1 MNWTGRVVPSITFKD
16 KVGYQETNTK
26 RYDREASV
34 YLSYVLFPL
43 VIGYAIYSL
52 MYESHKSWY
61 SWTIQTT
68 VNGVYAFGFLF
79 MLPQLFLN
87 YKLKSVAHLPWRAFM
102 YKAFNTFIGKTQIRS
117 YQDWN

>member
-1 MNWTGRVVPSITFKD
+1 MGGGAV
-16 KVGYQETNTK
+16 
-26 RYDREASV
+26 
-34 YLSYVLFPL
+34 
-43 VIGYAIYSL
+43 YSL
-52 MYESHKSWY
+52 LYTPHKSWY

-102 YKAFNTFIGKTQIRS
+102 YKAFNTFIDDLFAFIITMPTANRVDTSTMMDEEPSEYSKGSKKT
-117 YQDWN
+117 N